1 MLARVFTLIAL
12 VVLVCAPA
20 YAQATVTNDNVHVPI
35 DFITTACN
43 GEEVIIS
50 GESHVVQHSTVN
62 GSTGVGV
69 VHINFHLEG
78 TSASGTRYVVNE
90 HVQGATVSS
99 EANTFTS
106 EARLVA
112 VAQGNAD
119 NLIIHTFI
127 HTTVN
132 ANGEI
137 TSETFEF
144 ETECQG

>member
-35 DFITTACN
+35 DFITTSCS

-50 GESHVVQHSTVN
+50 GESHVVQHSTGN
-62 GSTGVGV
+62 GNASIAV
-69 VHINFHLEG
+69 VHINFHLAG
-78 TSASGTRYVVNE
+78 TGASGTRYVVNE
-90 HVQGATVSS
+90 HVQGVTTSS
-99 EANTFTS
+99 SANTFTS

-127 HTTVN
+127 HTTTN

-137 TSETFEF
+137 TSQTFEF